1 LKRKVYLEDIPL
13 DEALRRWWK
22 ALDGSLH
29 PLEGESLPLAEAL
42 GRVTAEPV
50 WAKLSSPHYHGS
62 AMDGVA
68 VRAEDTFGASEA
80 SPVRLRLGSEAT
92 WVDTGDALPPNANAV
107 IMLEHIQT
115 VGADQI
121 ELIAPVAPWQHVR
134 AMGEDIVAT
143 ELVLPAGKTL
153 TPVDLG
159 AVAACGLAQVNVRR
173 RPKVAVLPTGSELVE
188 PGVAVK
194 AGDIIEFNSLVLC
207 SQVREWGAEPT
218 RYSITPDDCDQLR
231 DRVEQA
237 LQTHDV
243 VVVNAGS
250 SAGSEDFTARVV
262 QALGELLVHGV
273 AIRPGHP
280 QILGV
285 AQGKPI
291 LGIPGYPVSAV
302 LNAELFVRPLVY
314 RLLGA
319 ALPERPRMK
328 ATVSRKI
335 LSPIGEDEYVR
346 VKLGKVGDRV
356 IATPLTR
363 GAGVIM
369 SLVRADGLVTIRRMS
384 EGLHA
389 GAEVDVE
396 LLRSAEEIARTVVVT
411 GSHDLTLD
419 LLSSRLAAQ
428 CSGAG
433 LSSSNVGSLGGL
445 IALQR
450 GEAHLA
456 GSHLLDEES
465 GEYNLSYVRRMLSG
479 RPMVVMTL
487 AHRDQGLIVPK
498 SNPKT
503 IRSLDD
509 LLRRDVLFVN
519 RQKGAGT
526 RVLLDYRLRQMG
538 VEPSQIKG
546 YEREEFTHL
555 AVGAA
560 VSSGAAD
567 VGLGVLA
574 AARALHL
581 DFVPLLKERYD
592 LVIPRE
598 FFESDLLS
606 PLLTIIRGPEF
617 RREVEALGGYDTSE
631 MGRVVAEVHPAGR

>member
-1 LKRKVYLEDIPL
+1 
-13 DEALRRWWK
+13 
-22 ALDGSLH
+22 
-29 PLEGESLPLAEAL
+29 
-42 GRVTAEPV
+42 
-50 WAKLSSPHYHGS
+50 
-62 AMDGVA
+62 
-68 VRAEDTFGASEA
+68 
-80 SPVRLRLGSEAT
+80 
-92 WVDTGDALPPNANAV
+92 
-107 IMLEHIQT
+107 
-115 VGADQI
+115 
-121 ELIAPVAPWQHVR
+121 
-134 AMGEDIVAT
+134 
-143 ELVLPAGKTL
+143 
-153 TPVDLG
+153 
-159 AVAACGLAQVNVRR
+159 
-173 RPKVAVLPTGSELVE
+173 
-188 PGVAVK
+188 
-194 AGDIIEFNSLVLC
+194 
-207 SQVREWGAEPT
+207 
-218 RYSITPDDCDQLR
+218 
-231 DRVEQA
+231 
-237 LQTHDV
+237 
-243 VVVNAGS
+243 
-250 SAGSEDFTARVV
+250 
-262 QALGELLVHGV
+262 
-273 AIRPGHP
+273 
-280 QILGV
+280 
-285 AQGKPI
+285 
-291 LGIPGYPVSAV
+291 
-302 LNAELFVRPLVY
+302 
-314 RLLGA
+314 
-319 ALPERPRMK
+319 
-328 ATVSRKI
+328 
-335 LSPIGEDEYVR
+335 
-346 VKLGKVGDRV
+346 
-356 IATPLTR
+356 
-363 GAGVIM
+363 
-369 SLVRADGLVTIRRMS
+369 
-384 EGLHA
+384 
-389 GAEVDVE
+389 VDVE